1 MRKPLPLV
9 LGLVAVVVALML
21 GGWALTS
28 GTPDVPRGST
38 PAAGSDADAKRDAAG
53 GHEARSGSTGQR
65 TQQAGQGT
73 QARERKQADAVGA
86 DAAKAEGAAQSIGGP
101 SDDGSERARR
111 DGGERAQ
118 RLRAEQAR
126 EAEQRRQSDAT
137 RRSAE
142 RRRAEQLRQEN
153 AARQAQAARRAEE
166 AKRAQEDSPDE
177 QRTHDGPE
185 EE

>member
-1 MRKPLPLV
+1 VRKPLPLV
-9 LGLVAVVVALML
+9 LGLVAVVAALML

-28 GTPDVPRGST
+28 GAPDVPRGSA
-38 PAAGSDADAKRDAAG
+38 PAAGSDADAKRDATG
-53 GHEARSGSTGQR
+53 GTGARSGSTGR
-65 TQQAGQGT
+65 RAQQAGHGP
-73 QARERKQADAVGA
+73 QAPGRKPAEAIRPTG
-86 DAAKAEGAAQSIGGP
+86 AKARGAAQSSGEP
-101 SDDGSERARR
+101 SDERARR
-111 DGGERAQ
+111 NGGGRAQ

-126 EAEQRRQSDAT
+126 EAKQRRQSDAT